1 MIKPN
6 DYFEKNLKN
15 ILQPL
20 FLSILSNKP
29 NDIVLY
35 SIDWLCKKGNYT
47 KEGLTLEQK
56 EEFTKLKQNNNIVN
70 IYESSND
77 DDEENTNYNEI
88 KIYPKNIHRKG
99 ICGEMNKT
107 NKKLKIY
114 YKPEKQRNFIKAS
127 LLYSFLFSSLD
138 LNDLN
143 IIIDAMDEIIYYKNE
158 NIILEGDF
166 GNCLYLVE
174 EGELECYKKFVTI
187 KDNKKTT
194 IEKLVKIYSSSEI
207 FGELSLLYNSPRAAT
222 VKVKSDKSKL
232 WKLDRETFN
241 YIVRDRAIKRRER
254 YENFLNNVEIFSTM
268 DPYEISQICDA
279 LISLT
284 YSKDEYVIKEGE
296 ISDNFYI
303 IEEGT
308 AQALKK
314 FDDGTF
320 MVKEYKIGDYFGEL
334 ALIKNKPRAA
344 SIIVTS
350 DILKVVAL
358 NKNSFKRLLGPI
370 EDILKR
376 NSKKYMKFL
385 PKK

>member
-1 MIKPN
+1 MIKPD
-6 DYFEKNLKN
+6 DYFEKNLKH

-77 DDEENTNYNEI
+77 DDEDNTNNNEI
-88 KIYPKNIHRKG
+88 KLYPKNIHRKG

-207 FGELSLLYNSPRAAT
+207 FGELSLLYNSSRAAT

>member
-56 EEFTKLKQNNNIVN
+56 EEFTKLKQNNNIIN

-77 DDEENTNYNEI
+77 DDEENTNNNEI
-88 KIYPKNIHRKG
+88 KLYPKNIHRKG

-107 NKKLKIY
+107 IKTLKIY

-166 GNCLYLVE
+166 GNC
-174 EGELECYKKFVTI
+174 I
-187 KDNKKTT
+187 
-194 IEKLVKIYSSSEI
+194 
-207 FGELSLLYNSPRAAT
+207 
-222 VKVKSDKSKL
+222 
-232 WKLDRETFN
+232 N
-241 YIVRDRAIKRRER
+241 YIPLVPFDARRFSFSVDSDT
-254 YENFLNNVEIFSTM
+254 FLVVLGIVNN
-268 DPYEISQICDA
+268 D
-279 LISLT
+279 
-284 YSKDEYVIKEGE
+284 
-296 ISDNFYI
+296 
-303 IEEGT
+303 
-308 AQALKK
+308 
-314 FDDGTF
+314 
-320 MVKEYKIGDYFGEL
+320 KIGYSFM
-334 ALIKNKPRAA
+334 PRK
-344 SIIVTS
+344 TMNCGDS
-350 DILKVVAL
+350 DIEAPNIDINLNTYASKVVKTLKYCESKNMGQWDKESVQEDYEEENEARKKVAEEANKNTSYNTNQKIIREKNNNNTFDL
-358 NKNSFKRLLGPI
+358 NKMM
-370 EDILKR
+370 EDFER
-376 NSKKYMKFL
+376 NQMNN
-385 PKK
+385 

>member
-77 DDEENTNYNEI
+77 DDEDNTNNNEI
-88 KIYPKNIHRKG
+88 KLYPKNIHRKG

-107 NKKLKIY
+107 IKTLKIY

>member
-1 MIKPN
+1 MIKPD

-56 EEFTKLKQNNNIVN
+56 EEFTKLKQNNNNIIN

-77 DDEENTNYNEI
+77 DDEENNNNEI
-88 KIYPKNIHRKG
+88 KLYPKNIHRKG

-114 YKPEKQRNFIKAS
+114 YKSEKQRNFIKAS

-158 NIILEGDF
+158 NIILEGDY
-166 GNCLYLVE
+166 GNCLYLIE
-174 EGELECYKKFVTI
+174 EGELECYKKFITI
-187 KDNKKTT
+187 KNNKKTT

-222 VKVKSDKSKL
+222 VKVKSDKSIL

-254 YENFLNNVEIFSTM
+254 YEKFLNNVEIFSTM
-268 DPYEISQICDA
+268 DPYEILQICDA

-284 YSKDEYVIKEGE
+284 FNKGEYVIKEGE

-344 SIIVTS
+344 SIITTS

>member
-1 MIKPN
+1 MIKPD

-35 SIDWLCKKGNYT
+35 SIEWLCKKGNYT

-56 EEFTKLKQNNNIVN
+56 EEFTKLKQNNSSIN

-77 DDEENTNYNEI
+77 DDEENINNNEI
-88 KIYPKNIHRKG
+88 NFYPKNIHRKG

-107 NKKLKIY
+107 NKQLKIY
-114 YKPEKQRNFIKAS
+114 YKPEKQRDFIKSS

-143 IIIDAMDEIIYYKNE
+143 IIIDAMDEIIFYKNE

-166 GNCLYLVE
+166 GNCLYLIE
-174 EGELECYKKFVTI
+174 EGELECYKKFTTI
-187 KDNKKTT
+187 KDNKKTI
-194 IEKLVKIYSSSEI
+194 IEKLVKIYSPSEI

-222 VKVKSDKSKL
+222 VKVKSEKSKL

-241 YIVRDRAIKRRER
+241 YIVRDRAIKRRKR
-254 YENFLNNVEIFSTM
+254 YEKFLNNVEIFSTM

-284 YSKDEYVIKEGE
+284 YNKGEYVIKEGE

-303 IEEGT
+303 IEDGT

-334 ALIKNKPRAA
+334 ALMKNKPRAA
-344 SIIVTS
+344 SIIATS
-350 DILKVVAL
+350 EILKVVAL
-358 NKNSFKRLLGPI
+358 NQNSFKRLLGPI